1 MRKTA
6 EKKDARFSGWASA
19 VCGERGNPETSHSSP
34 IMGLE
39 AVGYGSKRDE
49 TVSCAC
55 AWQNTLGLLA
65 QLVRSPACHAGGHG
79 FESRTARQ
87 NLLHAC
93 PVSRGVS
100 SNMVSPAQA
109 GMEGSSKT
117 AETGNGVVHWSMSM
131 QRSESVSF

>member
-87 NLLHAC
+87 NLLVRLRA
-93 PVSRGVS
+93 
-100 SNMVSPAQA
+100 AD
-109 GMEGSSKT
+109 KT
-117 AETGNGVVHWSMSM
+117 AETANGVMCCHDRRTKNGSH
-131 QRSESVSF
+131 QAF